1 MPAPTSVLVVTDRI
15 AVSPELC
22 EAIRA
27 RAAQTPIEV
36 RLLVP
41 NPSPAEW
48 HPGHPERHVKA
59 EAAQSVLERTLPGIR
74 EAAGTPV
81 DGFVSTRHDPMD
93 AIEETLTAGNFH
105 EIILSSP
112 PHHMSS
118 LLHADLPHRVAHLGM
133 PLTTV
138 TATARPALQGGT
150 RPRTS
155 ET

>member
-59 EAAQSVLERTLPGIR
+59 EAAQSVLERTLPGIL

-93 AIEETLTAGNFH
+93 AIEEVLFSEPVD
-105 EIILSSP
+105 EIILDVPSHHLSSW
-112 PHHMSS
+112 
-118 LLHADLPHRVAHLGM
+118 LHQDLEHRLAHFHTPVM
-133 PLTTV
+133 TIRHEV
-138 TATARPALQGGT
+138 TDQRARP
-150 RPRTS
+150 
-155 ET
+155 